1 MLRYPRRTVLIA
13 VLLGVVAAVL
23 GIPPK
28 VDSNMIALLPKSDP
42 YAVALREL
50 HESEGGAN
58 FISFTFAGE
67 DPEAL
72 SAAMDALA
80 TDFEQ
85 LDSVRFAVSR
95 LDPDLAFRVGLLQLE
110 TQDVL
115 ELNHRLRGALAL
127 GSALNPI
134 VTQRLMD
141 MGPTTQRIA
150 GARETSLL
158 QAGDGQARVL
168 VRPTGS
174 NLDAAFCER
183 VIADLEGVLARHDLP
198 AKGISLVYRG
208 GAYHNVAEDIRGIRA
223 DLVRTSLVSAAL
235 VVLILIVSFRSWKIT
250 VLMLPPLLLAN
261 LVNLALVTL
270 TMGALNTYTSLAN
283 AILIGLGIDFAVHL
297 VGRYREKRG
306 MGLGIEDAIAR
317 AWDVT
322 GPPCTTAAL
331 TSAAGFL
338 ALAVGRFRG
347 FSQLGILLAAG
358 LMVCLLAMLVLLP
371 VLLRL
376 FDPEP
381 PPRLARHVEGGDSR
395 SSYRLAPIGL
405 MAAVLTTG
413 VAGAAWLPELGF
425 EYDISQLRRVGKAYD
440 ELSELEQRLQ
450 REAYSPVVVTL
461 GSRADVASEHR
472 RIEKLVEEGRL
483 PHVRQ
488 VLSIES
494 LLPSDQAARI
504 TALAETAR
512 LVSSPNLRYLPPPL
526 VKQLL
531 PLRDYDARPVRED
544 ELPEG
549 VLTLLGAAEGRH
561 RVLLALQ
568 GNMWDMRES
577 AALIDELQGVVERP
591 AGEFLAQGAMYRT
604 VMRDIPIV
612 AFLALFLVAVLT
624 AIDTRNLTHALGALG
639 ALLAGMVW
647 AGVGLYFAGVKLTL
661 VNVVGVPILLGIGV
675 DVVIHLL
682 HRLREE
688 GPGGVRRAY
697 ATAGVAATIS
707 TVTTIASFSSLLLAG
722 NRGVRG
728 LGLLVVVGLSAVSL
742 VGAMLLPLAWAT
754 GWRLTGRAPAQRPDE
769 AAEEA

>member
-1 MLRYPRRTVLIA
+1 
-13 VLLGVVAAVL
+13 
-23 GIPPK
+23 
-28 VDSNMIALLPKSDP
+28 
-42 YAVALREL
+42 
-50 HESEGGAN
+50 
-58 FISFTFAGE
+58 
-67 DPEAL
+67 
-72 SAAMDALA
+72 
-80 TDFEQ
+80 
-85 LDSVRFAVSR
+85 
-95 LDPDLAFRVGLLQLE
+95 
-110 TQDVL
+110 
-115 ELNHRLRGALAL
+115 
-127 GSALNPI
+127 
-134 VTQRLMD
+134 
-141 MGPTTQRIA
+141 
-150 GARETSLL
+150 
-158 QAGDGQARVL
+158 
-168 VRPTGS
+168 
-174 NLDAAFCER
+174 
-183 VIADLEGVLARHDLP
+183 
-198 AKGISLVYRG
+198 
-208 GAYHNVAEDIRGIRA
+208 
-223 DLVRTSLVSAAL
+223 
-235 VVLILIVSFRSWKIT
+235 
-250 VLMLPPLLLAN
+250 MLPPLLLAN

-472 RIEKLVEEGRL
+472 RLEKLVEEGRM

-531 PLRDYDARPVRED
+531 PLRGYDARPVRED

-577 AALIDELQGVVERP
+577 AALIDELQGVVQRP

-742 VGAMLLPLAWAT
+742 VGALLLPLAWAT
-754 GWRLTGRAPAQRPDE
+754 GWRLTGRAPSQRPGE
-769 AAEEA
+769 ATEEA